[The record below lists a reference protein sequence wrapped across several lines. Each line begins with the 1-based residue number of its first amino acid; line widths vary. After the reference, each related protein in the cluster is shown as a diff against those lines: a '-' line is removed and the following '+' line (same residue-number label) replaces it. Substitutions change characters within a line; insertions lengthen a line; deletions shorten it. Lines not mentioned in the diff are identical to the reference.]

1 MMCGIRILNIPCKG
15 MSMRVVLVPSR
26 PFRSVIILNPSK
38 LCGGRKIP
46 GNGPRRV
53 KLKSSRD
60 PIPSVKSLICIVKDR
75 HNPIMLLLK
84 HPAPDGRSGCG
95 RKIPWNILMKLSSNH
110 IPSVIKVLSV
120 EPIRCGGNK
129 EREMEHERKGCGRNN
144 VSSCGRVDD
153 WDASDSDS
161 NEKTCVC
168 VLLTSSRSRFSLSTV
183 DIFFFHKHI
192 HTNHVLSTF
201 YSYLHFR

>member
-15 MSMRVVLVPSR
+15 MSMRVVLVLSR
-26 PFRSVIILNPSK
+26 PFRSVIILNPYK

-75 HNPIMLLLK
+75 HNPIMRLLK

-95 RKIPWNILMKLSSNH
+95 RKIPWNILMRLSSNH
-110 IPSVIKVLSV
+110 IPLVIKVLSV

-129 EREMEHERKGCGRNN
+129 EREKGHPCVDAADSESDFVGETSIFLCPVDVSVSLGRCCLLLLLSLLLNR
-144 VSSCGRVDD
+144 VSKRPI
-153 WDASDSDS
+153 
-161 NEKTCVC
+161 
-168 VLLTSSRSRFSLSTV
+168 SRWHRFPFTR
-183 DIFFFHKHI
+183 
-192 HTNHVLSTF
+192 HTHPSFTF
-201 YSYLHFR
+201 